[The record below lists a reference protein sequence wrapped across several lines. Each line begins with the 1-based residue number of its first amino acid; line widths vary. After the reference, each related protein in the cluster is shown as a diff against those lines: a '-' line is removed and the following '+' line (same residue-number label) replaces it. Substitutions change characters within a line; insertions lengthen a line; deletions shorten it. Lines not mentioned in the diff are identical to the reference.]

1 MKLTRDQLIGLYPA
15 LPTPTDP
22 SGTVDRTATARLVE
36 FLCAAGVTGLVPVG
50 GTGEYAALLPEER
63 RAMVEVTVDA
73 AAGRVPVVAGVLSPG
88 FKDSVQAAKDFAA
101 AGADGVM
108 LVTPYYVTPTQEG
121 IREYFRAFAQEV
133 SVPVML
139 YEIPYRTGVA
149 MKAETIAQMADDG
162 SIVGMKAC
170 NADFSQ
176 FARVIALVGERIGV
190 MSGEEPFFATHVAM
204 GARGG
209 VLATANVFPKIWQEI
224 FALASAGNL
233 KGALARQQ
241 RLLPLLDA
249 AFSETNPG
257 PLKEAMA
264 MVGLPVGHVLRPLQ
278 RPGPETMKKLEAAV
292 RALQET

>member
-1 MKLTRDQLIGLYPA
+1 MKLTKEQLIGLYPA

-22 SGTVDRTATARLVE
+22 SGTVDRKATARLVE
-36 FLCAAGVTGLVPVG
+36 FLCAAGVNGLVPVG
-50 GTGEYAALLPEER
+50 GTGEYAALLPAER

-73 AAGRVPVVAGVLSPG
+73 AAGRVPVVAGVLAPG
-88 FKDSVQAAKDFAA
+88 FKESVQAAKDFVA
-101 AGADGVM
+101 AGAVGVM

-133 SVPVML
+133 PVPVML
-139 YEIPYRTGVA
+139 YEIPYRTGIS

-162 SIVGMKAC
+162 SIIGMKAC
-170 NADFSQ
+170 NPDFNQ
-176 FARVIALVGERIGV
+176 FARVIALAGDRISV

-241 RLLPLLDA
+241 QILPLLDA
-249 AFSETNPG
+249 TFSETNPG
-257 PLKEAMA
+257 PLKELMA
-264 MVGLPVGHVLRPLQ
+264 MMGQPVGHVLRPLL
-278 RPGPETMKKLEAAV
+278 RPRPETMEKLQAAV
-292 RALQET
+292 RTLQAT